1 MKPERQTTSKQKEQ
15 ENAAIYARR
24 WELDLLGRVTY
35 ASQVGSLF
43 WCRSPRYGECV
54 LKIGK
59 APEETWTE
67 YYALSAD
74 REGIF
79 CRVYE
84 ADCPNGA
91 LLLERIS
98 PGTPLRQ
105 EPDPCRRMDRY
116 CTLISSLHRPCRHPE
131 RFPTYTQWIRRAARS
146 IERIKEYGE
155 LSHHMRM
162 ARARY
167 LGLRR
172 RYQRNLLLH
181 GDLHHDNI
189 LLGES
194 GYRLIDPKGVIG
206 DPIFEIGR
214 FLINEPYSPSADP
227 TGEDLRLVQGISRR
241 LAIPAV
247 HVLEVFYV
255 ELCMTTCWFVEDG
268 QTQQYEERL
277 KHIDFLRSLLDCQSN
292 WS

>member
-1 MKPERQTTSKQKEQ
+1 MPF
-15 ENAAIYARR
+15 RR
-24 WELDLLGRVTY
+24 TGK
-35 ASQVGSLF
+35 GSL
-43 WCRSPRYGECV
+43 
-54 LKIGK
+54 
-59 APEETWTE
+59 
-67 YYALSAD
+67 
-74 REGIF
+74 

-162 ARARY
+162 ARAHY

-172 RYQRNLLLH
+172 RYRRNLLLH

-227 TGEDLRLVQGISRR
+227 TGEALRLVQGISRR

-277 KHIDFLRSLLDCQSN
+277 KHIDFLRSLLDGQSN